1 MSQRNWSSKVDDTKS
16 TSMML
21 GRICTA
27 SATARSKGTL
37 FSIETDYKLIPG
49 KAGEPSFFVNIGKNL
64 KKKDAATDEQIR
76 KQTKIESQNQK
87 EYTPSS
93 SLDKS
98 DNKKQGSSS
107 TVSKNFADGGKPA
120 FNPFLPY
127 EPSMFVQ
134 DVGNSHVLLLNKFNV
149 VENHVLLVTKTFQKQ
164 SSLLNISD
172 HTALWECLGELSSLA
187 FYNAGSIAGA
197 SQPHKH
203 LQLIPTPVGFVKGME
218 NNRMTPIDEMFDD
231 IIESVTPTELKGLRF
246 VHAVIGMKDC
256 TKLALEGR
264 LQEAGEMSMDRY
276 LTLLRVAGRKVG
288 HDLMEKNASKDG
300 VEPYAY
306 NLLVTREW
314 MMVIPRRKCDY
325 KGVGVNAIG
334 FACCL
339 LVRNEEGL
347 EVVVKEGGMKIL
359 TETGFCA

>member
-1 MSQRNWSSKVDDTKS
+1 MSQRNWTSKVDDTSK
-16 TSMML
+16 ML
-21 GRICTA
+21 GRIRTA
-27 SATARSKGTL
+27 STAARSKGTL

-49 KAGEPSFFVNIGKNL
+49 KTGEPTFFVNIAKNL
-64 KKKDAATDEQIR
+64 VKKDVATADQIR
-76 KQTKIESQNQK
+76 KQTMIESQNQK
-87 EYTPSS
+87 QFASSS

-98 DNKKQGSSS
+98 DDKKQVSSS
-107 TVSKNFADGGKPA
+107 TVLKNFADGGKPA

-134 DVGNSHVLLLNKFNV
+134 DIGNSHVLLLNKFNV
-149 VENHVLLVTKTFQKQ
+149 VENHVLLVTKTFQQQ
-164 SSLLNISD
+164 SSLLTITD
-172 HTALWECLGELSSLA
+172 HTALWECISEFSALA

-218 NNRMTPIDEMFDD
+218 NNRMTPIDEMLDGIVD
-231 IIESVTPTELKGLRF
+231 SITPTESKGLGF
-246 VHAVIGMKDC
+246 LHAVIGMKDC

-288 HDLMEKNASKDG
+288 HELMEKNASNDG

-339 LVRNEEGL
+339 LVRDEKGL
-347 EVVVKEGGMKIL
+347 EVVVQEGGMKIL